1 MNSNTT
7 ALAGGPQRASM
18 GASDPG
24 RAQVRILCVEDNE
37 CDFLLLQEHLKDAP
51 FDKLPAL
58 IHARS
63 VSEAKVKILES
74 EDLPFHVILL
84 DLNLPDSHGPD
95 TYHRIR
101 ELAPQTAI
109 TILSGTTDHELA
121 LSFVQKGA
129 QDYLPKDSINGDLL
143 MRSILYAVERQRH
156 RREMAELNER
166 LGAAK
171 LELETAQMQLIQAEK
186 LDSLGR
192 LAASVAHE
200 VKNPLATIQM
210 GVDYFHRR
218 RSILGESAS
227 TMLDYM
233 QEAISRAERII
244 HEMLDFSRSET
255 LQLRPCSVND
265 LVTDAIH
272 MVQHELTR
280 RKVSVRTELT
290 QQVPDVRADRSKL
303 VQVII
308 NLIINAA
315 QAMPEG
321 GVVEVRTMYGELIT
335 MHRDEGLRE
344 MDLLRP
350 GDMVVVME
358 VVDHG
363 AGIPPEI
370 LRRIFEPFF
379 TTKPTGEGTGLGL
392 PVAKRI
398 VELHRGHLQLKNLE
412 EGHGIRVRVILKAD
426 FSNVASTSSAA
437 TPQPSQATT
446 S

>member
-1 MNSNTT
+1 MNAEETLLDG
-7 ALAGGPQRASM
+7 AQLKAADLARLPI
-18 GASDPG
+18 
-24 RAQVRILCVEDNE
+24 RILCIEDNDS
-37 CDFLLLQEHLKDAP
+37 DFLLLQEHLKDAP
-51 FDKLPAL
+51 FEKTPQL

-63 VSEAKVKILES
+63 LSDASARLEEAGDE
-74 EDLPFHVILL
+74 PFHVILL
-84 DLNLPDSHGPD
+84 DLNLPDGHGPE
-95 TYHRIR
+95 TYHRVR
-101 ELAPQTAI
+101 ELAPLTAI

-121 LSFVQKGA
+121 LTFVQQGA

-166 LGAAK
+166 LRAAK

-210 GVDYFHRR
+210 GVDYFQRR
-218 RSILGESAS
+218 RTTLPEPAC
-227 TMLDYM
+227 TMIDYM
-233 QEAISRAERII
+233 QDAISRAERII

-255 LQLRPCSVND
+255 LQMRPCSMND

-280 RKVSVRTELT
+280 RKVQVVTELT
-290 QQVPDVRADRSKL
+290 ENVPEIRADRSKL

-308 NLIINAA
+308 NVIINAA
-315 QAMPEG
+315 QAMPNG
-321 GVVEVRTMYGELIT
+321 GVVQVHTMHGELIT
-335 MHRDEGLRE
+335 MHRNEGLRE

-350 GDMVVVME
+350 GDQVVLLE
-358 VVDHG
+358 VIDHG
-363 AGIPPEI
+363 PGIPPEI

-398 VELHRGHLQLKNLE
+398 VELHRGHLQVKNLE
-412 EGHGIRVRVILKAD
+412 EGPGVRVRIMLKAD
-426 FSNVASTSSAA
+426 FTNISKILPTVDTPAEGVAS
-437 TPQPSQATT
+437 
-446 S
+446 

>member
-1 MNSNTT
+1 MNPDDSQLDGVSHK
-7 ALAGGPQRASM
+7 APEMAAMPI
-18 GASDPG
+18 
-24 RAQVRILCVEDNE
+24 RILCIEDNDA
-37 CDFLLLQEHLKDAP
+37 DFMLLQEYIKDAP
-51 FDKLPAL
+51 FDRAPQLV
-58 IHARS
+58 HARS
-63 VSEAKVKILES
+63 LTDASAKLEEAGEAS
-74 EDLPFHVILL
+74 FHVILL
-84 DLNLPDSHGPD
+84 DLNLPDGHGPE

-101 ELAPQTAI
+101 DLAPQTAI

-121 LSFVQKGA
+121 LTFVQQGA

-156 RREMAELNER
+156 RREMAELNDR
-166 LGAAK
+166 LKAAK

-210 GVDYFHRR
+210 GVDYFQRR
-218 RSILGESAS
+218 RSTFAEAAC

-233 QEAISRAERII
+233 QDAIGRAERII

-265 LVTDAIH
+265 LIKDAIH

-280 RKVSVRTELT
+280 RKVEVVTELT
-290 QQVPDVRADRSKL
+290 EHVPDVRADRSKL

-308 NLIINAA
+308 NVIINAA
-315 QAMPEG
+315 QAMPNG
-321 GVVEVRTMYGELIT
+321 GIVQVRTMHGELIT
-335 MHRDEGLRE
+335 MHRNEGLRE

-350 GDMVVVME
+350 GDQVVLLE
-358 VVDHG
+358 VIDHG
-363 AGIPPEI
+363 PGIPADI

-398 VELHRGHLQLKNLE
+398 VELHRGHLQVKNLE
-412 EGHGIRVRVILKAD
+412 EGHGVRVRIMLKAD
-426 FSNVASTSSAA
+426 FTNISKLQPAVETPAEGVA
-437 TPQPSQATT
+437 
-446 S
+446 